1 MVRSLSQSSCD
12 RARELMSPEL
22 DNELSRPSALR
33 LRAHTAVCGECRRYR
48 RELHSITTILRH
60 DRLPRR
66 AALTLQRTVAGF
78 AVVLVAVSGAVVATS
93 SGDHGPAY
101 RGGALPA
108 TQGLPVYDTSV
119 SRMPH

>member
-1 MVRSLSQSSCD
+1 MVC
-12 RARELMSPEL
+12 A
-22 DNELSRPSALR
+22 
-33 LRAHTAVCGECRRYR
+33 ECRHYR
-48 RELHSITTILRH
+48 RELHSITAVIRH

-66 AALTLQRTVAGF
+66 TALTLQRTAAGF
-78 AVVLVAVSGAVVATS
+78 AVVSVAVAGAFVATS

-119 SRMPH
+119 GQMPH

>member
-1 MVRSLSQSSCD
+1 MVCAD
-12 RARELMSPEL
+12 
-22 DNELSRPSALR
+22 
-33 LRAHTAVCGECRRYR
+33 CRQHR
-48 RELHSITTILRH
+48 RELHSITAVLRH

-66 AALTLQRTVAGF
+66 AALTLQRTAAGF
-78 AVVLVAVSGAVVATS
+78 AVVFVAVAGAVVATS

>member
-1 MVRSLSQSSCD
+1 
-12 RARELMSPEL
+12 MSPEL

-33 LRAHTAVCGECRRYR
+33 LRAHITVCAECRRYR
-48 RELHSITTILRH
+48 RELRSITTILRH
-60 DRLPRR
+60 DRLPHR
-66 AALTLQRTVAGF
+66 ASLTIQRTAAGF
-78 AVVLVAVSGAVVATS
+78 AAVAVAVAGAVVATN
-93 SGDHGPAY
+93 SGDRGPAY

>member
-1 MVRSLSQSSCD
+1 
-12 RARELMSPEL
+12 MSPAL
-22 DNELSRPSALR
+22 DGELSRGSSLR
-33 LRAHTAVCGECRRYR
+33 LRAHTAVCSECRAYR

-66 AALTLQRTVAGF
+66 AALTLQRTAAGL
-78 AVVLVAVSGAVVATS
+78 AVVFVAVGGAFVATN
-93 SGDHGPAY
+93 SGDRGPAY

-108 TQGLPVYDTSV
+108 TQGLPVYDTAV